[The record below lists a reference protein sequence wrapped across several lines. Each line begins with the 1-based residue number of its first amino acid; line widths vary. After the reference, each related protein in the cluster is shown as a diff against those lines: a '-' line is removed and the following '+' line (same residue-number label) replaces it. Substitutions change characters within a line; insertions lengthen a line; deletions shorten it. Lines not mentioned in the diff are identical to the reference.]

1 MRICN
6 FRRARAKILQVSSRL
21 FTLIAFLLAG
31 AYTLPAFAA
40 NSKNDQMAGAILFR
54 DKGCTHCHGAN
65 GEGTRKA
72 PALVNIRK
80 NKFWTPAKIT
90 EQIQNGG
97 QKMPPFS
104 DALTDA
110 ETAQIV
116 SFLRAKHWPV
126 APAAS
131 PTPAPAPPAN

>member
-1 MRICN
+1 VN
-6 FRRARAKILQVSSRL
+6 PRL
-21 FTLIAFLLAG
+21 LTLSIFLIAGMFA
-31 AYTLPAFAA
+31 LPAFADHTKA
-40 NSKNDQMAGAILFR
+40 DETAGATLFR

-126 APAAS
+126 LPPAPSSA
-131 PTPAPAPPAN
+131 TPAPPAN